1 MRIIG
6 RFDLRGN
13 SIVGQMELIG
23 HTIDLV
29 FWPREKKSEF
39 SPDYDIYKKSFVVGS
54 AWRRKMLDTEQ
65 NYLSV
70 KFDDP
75 TFSAPF
81 YARLLDKDSDGK
93 FALVW
98 QRPRAKPV

>member
-6 RFDLRGN
+6 MFDQRGN

-23 HTIDLV
+23 HTINLV

-39 SPDYDIYKKSFVVGS
+39 SPDYDIHKKSFIVGS
-54 AWRRKMLDTEQ
+54 AWRRTTLDTEQ

-75 TFSAPF
+75 TFVSPV
-81 YARLLDKDSDGK
+81 YARLLDKDADGK
-93 FALVW
+93 FALIW
-98 QRPRAKPV
+98 QRPKAKPV